1 MKMILFIF
9 ICFYTSLTFANT
21 FNENSAK
28 AIFESRCS
36 ICHPLEWSLE
46 RRKTKKGWKE
56 TVERMRKKT
65 AGNVISDEDVVIIT
79 EYLYKIRGK

>member
-1 MKMILFIF
+1 MKRCFVLLFFIF
-9 ICFYTSLTFANT
+9 L
-21 FNENSAK
+21 FNVPAFSFDEK
-28 AIFESRCS
+28 AAQKIFESRCS

-46 RRKTKKGWKE
+46 RKKTKKGWRE

-65 AGNVISDEDVVIIT
+65 AGNVITEEDVVIIV